1 MNISGIN
8 RMSLDTVWSSARPFG
23 FLPGPTVSLGVEC
36 EHVTEFWL
44 TEYGKG
50 EMRDHFALSGLHG
63 NAQGHLM
70 SHK

>member
-8 RMSLDTVWSSARPFG
+8 RMSSDTVWSSARPFG
-23 FLPGPTVSLGVEC
+23 FLPGPTVSLGVACEC
-36 EHVTEFWL
+36 VTEFWL

-50 EMRDHFALSGLHG
+50 EVCDHFALSGLHG
-63 NAQGHLM
+63 NAQGQLL